1 MPTVSD
7 AAQGGA
13 PLPFAEEA
21 SGSASGAAVADRIAS
36 SISLGLLSV
45 GERLPT
51 EIELAQQ
58 FGVAVN
64 TLRKGLAELR
74 DREIVVTRRGRTG
87 GTFIVKAPF
96 PSPEE
101 VRERLRDTSLVDLRD
116 LRDEHVAVGSAIAR
130 LAATRV
136 WGGSIVRLEELAARV
151 SAARTP
157 AEAASA
163 DSRFHIEL
171 AVLAQSPR
179 LLRSEIRIQSEIAPL
194 HWTFSDFEQTQTIVA
209 SDHHDVIRAVMEEDG
224 GRASL
229 AMSEHL
235 QHDGVRMM
243 DAKLSIDPDL

>member
-1 MPTVSD
+1 MSD
-7 AAQGGA
+7 PGPGGG

-21 SGSASGAAVADRIAS
+21 SGSASGTAVADRISS

-51 EIELAQQ
+51 EVELAQQ

-96 PSPEE
+96 PTPAE
-101 VRERLRDTSLVDLRD
+101 VRERLRETSLVDLRD

-130 LAATRV
+130 LASTRA
-136 WGGSIVRLEELAARV
+136 WGGSLGRMEELAGRV
-151 SAARTP
+151 TSARTP

-194 HWTFSDFEQTQTIVA
+194 HWTFSDFEQTQAIVA
-209 SDHHDVIRAVMEEDG
+209 SDHEAVIRAVMEADG
-224 GRASL
+224 GRALL